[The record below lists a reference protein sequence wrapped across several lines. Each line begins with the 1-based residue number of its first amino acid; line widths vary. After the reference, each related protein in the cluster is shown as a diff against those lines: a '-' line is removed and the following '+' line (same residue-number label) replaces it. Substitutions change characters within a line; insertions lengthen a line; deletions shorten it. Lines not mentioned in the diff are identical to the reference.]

1 MKRIVLVGGG
11 HAHLESLVSL
21 GEMVDRGH
29 EVTVVSPTDY
39 QYYSGMGPGLL
50 SQTYRVQDVR
60 FNIRSLAERAGALFV
75 RDRVIEIDT
84 RRRVLHLAGGEAV
97 PYDLVSLNIGSA
109 VPLEGLVP
117 VRPMAAVVPVK
128 PIDRLVQLRRD
139 VLEVPRETTAHLVVI
154 GGGPAGV
161 EVAGNLRALCDHH
174 EMHHRITLVAGRR
187 LLERAPEKVHRL
199 ALASL
204 QSRGVT
210 VLEGCFADRVHEGL
224 VRLSDGR
231 SLAFDLAVVATGVTP
246 GPLVGRSGLPVDD
259 DGAMRV
265 NRCLQSVAH
274 PEILGGGDCVSV
286 EGVSLNRVGVHAV
299 DQGPVLKHNLLALA
313 SGGSLKRF
321 KPRRRYALIMNMGDR
336 RGIAWRGRWA
346 FGGRLAFWLKNW
358 IDQRFMKRY
367 QRCHERME
375 PAGVE

>member
-60 FNIRSLAERAGALFV
+60 FNTRRLAERAGALFV
-75 RDRVIEIDT
+75 RDRAIEIDT

-97 PYDLVSLNIGSA
+97 PYDVLSLNTGST

-117 VRPMAAVVPVK
+117 AHPPSVVPVK
-128 PIDRLVQLRRD
+128 PIARMVGLGRD
-139 VLEVPRETTAHLVVI
+139 LGGIPRGRVAQLVVI
-154 GGGPAGV
+154 GGGPAGT
-161 EVAGNLRALCDHH
+161 EVAGNLRALCDLHD
-174 EMHHRITLVAGRR
+174 MKHRITLVAGRC
-187 LLERAPEKVHRL
+187 LLETAPKKVRRL

-204 QSRGVT
+204 QSREVT
-210 VLEGCFADRVHEGL
+210 VLEGCYADRVHEGL
-224 VRLSDGR
+224 VRLSDER
-231 SLAFDLAVVATGVTP
+231 SLAFDMVVVATGVLP
-246 GPLVGRSGLPVDD
+246 GPLYGRSGLPVDD

-265 NRCLQSVAH
+265 NDCLQSVEH

-286 EGVSLNRVGVHAV
+286 EGVSLKRVGVHAV

-321 KPRRRYALIMNMGDR
+321 RSRRRYALILNMGDR
-336 RGIAWRGRWA
+336 RSIAWRGGWTLD
-346 FGGRLAFWLKNW
+346 GRLAFWLKNL

-367 QRCHERME
+367 QQCHERME